1 VEAVEG
7 FAGDEVFECF
17 DAERELALGEG
28 SLLAEAAA
36 ARQARPL
43 PLRDVHRRAAPGDR
57 LPRRGDPA
65 NGDGGVIAYRDPLGL
80 EPPIPKVQRKR
91 TLNTIGG
98 PDVQKLMGTL
108 APGST
113 EVGLFITLG
122 TFTSDAISLARSR
135 HDLRLVNGRQLVDM
149 IFDHYE
155 QLDLEW
161 RRLLPPQAHLR
172 AGSRP

>member
-1 VEAVEG
+1 M
-7 FAGDEVFECF
+7 FTAGLLQAMGYRAEVT
-17 DAERELALGEG
+17 
-28 SLLAEAAA
+28 
-36 ARQARPL
+36 
-43 PLRDVHRRAAPGDR
+43 
-57 LPRRGDPA
+57 PA
-65 NGDGGVIAYRDPLGL
+65 SGDGGVIAYRDPLGL
-80 EPPIPKVQRKR
+80 EPPIPKVQCKR

-122 TFTSDAISLARSR
+122 TFTSDTISLARSR
-135 HDLRLVNGRQLVDM
+135 HDLRSVNGRQLVDM

-161 RRLLPPQAHLR
+161 RRLLPLKRIYVLDHEPD
-172 AGSRP
+172 AG

>member
-1 VEAVEG
+1 
-7 FAGDEVFECF
+7 
-17 DAERELALGEG
+17 
-28 SLLAEAAA
+28 
-36 ARQARPL
+36 
-43 PLRDVHRRAAPGDR
+43 
-57 LPRRGDPA
+57 GDPA

-122 TFTSDAISLARSR
+122 TFTSDTISLARSR
-135 HDLRLVNGRQLVDM
+135 HDLRSVNGRQLVDM
-149 IFDHYE
+149 IFDKIVEINRTGVAVLMVE
-155 QLDLEW
+155 QNAKKSLALANRGYVLATGQNQVDGQGRDLLENPEVA
-161 RRLLPPQAHLR
+161 RLYL
-172 AGSRP
+172 GG